1 VLGGVRVMEL
11 VRRVILD
18 GVRVRR
24 EHHVVVH
31 HFEVGRVKSIL
42 LDLFFDGDGVL
53 RVEIDL

>member
-1 VLGGVRVMEL
+1 MEL
-11 VRRVILD
+11 VCSVILD